1 MSARRIK
8 PAIIFCLYIIGVMY
22 LCFAKP
28 DDMPQLPQ
36 LLFGLP
42 ADKVGHFLMFLPFPL
57 LGYMVFANKDMVPAR
72 KVILLSILVICG
84 LGMAIGTEQVQ
95 AALEYRSAD
104 MKDFA
109 TDALGLAV
117 GGLATLILIV
127 KRK

>member
-1 MSARRIK
+1 MLPKRFIYTTA
-8 PAIIFCLYIIGVMY
+8 FCLYIIGVMY

-57 LGYMVFANKDMVPAR
+57 LGYMVFANKDMAPAR
-72 KVILLSILVICG
+72 KLILLSILVICG